1 MSATKKKSSAGRK
14 SAPSHR
20 RKRIWARYTDEKLLE
35 LRFRDLGLRLE
46 RTPLQRRVKRLHE
59 ELEDRGLRFRPHAW
73 LSTDWFSPDGV
84 PGIAVPFY
92 LAHPRLMKLET
103 RQMLELEGGSESAF
117 MRIMRH
123 EAGHAIDSAYRLHF
137 KKSWREIFGRYS
149 QPYPR
154 YYRPKPNSRNFV
166 VHLEAWYAQAHPAED
181 FAETFAVWLKP
192 RSDWRRRYRDW
203 PRALRKLRYVDE
215 LMQEIADQTPR
226 VAVREFVEP
235 LTRLSQTLGDHYRK
249 KRALY
254 KVAWSEIYDRDL
266 RRLFSDD
273 RRYADRPTAAS
284 FLRGV
289 RSEIRTTVAE
299 WTGTHTYTI
308 DQVLQE
314 MIDRSRALKLRLAV
328 SPSRARIQA
337 TILLT
342 VHTMNALHARRHEIP
357 L

>member
-1 MSATKKKSSAGRK
+1 
-14 SAPSHR
+14 
-20 RKRIWARYTDEKLLE
+20 
-35 LRFRDLGLRLE
+35 
-46 RTPLQRRVKRLHE
+46 
-59 ELEDRGLRFRPHAW
+59 
-73 LSTDWFSPDGV
+73 
-84 PGIAVPFY
+84 
-92 LAHPRLMKLET
+92 
-103 RQMLELEGGSESAF
+103 
-117 MRIMRH
+117 MRILRH

-137 KKSWREIFGRYS
+137 RKSWREVFGRYS

-154 YYRPKPNSRNFV
+154 YYRPNPNSRSFV

-192 RSDWRRRYRDW
+192 RSGWQRRYRDW
-203 PRALRKLRYVDE
+203 PKALRKLRYVDG
-215 LMQEIADQTPR
+215 LMQEIAEQPPR
-226 VAVREFVEP
+226 VSLRAFVEP
-235 LTRLSQTLGDHYRK
+235 LSRLSQTLGDHYRK

-254 KVAWSEIYDRDL
+254 RGTWSEIYDRDL

-284 FLRGV
+284 FLRGI

-299 WTGTHTYTI
+299 WTGTHVYTI
-308 DQVLQE
+308 DQVLRAV
-314 MIDRSRALKLRLAV
+314 IDRSRELKLRLTS
-328 SPSRARIQA
+328 SPNRAKIQA